1 MKRSVSSINN
11 NRDVSSSQS
20 KHIQPNTPVP
30 VEENL
35 IDHVNN
41 DSTSSQ
47 SQKKVVKVK
56 SQNLQ
61 DKVFNDKLNHDN
73 NNSIITASTPSGSS
87 ISFSSSSSSATN
99 DNKRTRHKSDMF
111 THSQEKTPLA
121 ISHVANVSVR
131 SEKK

>member
-20 KHIQPNTPVP
+20 KRIRPNTPVP

-47 SQKKVVKVK
+47 NQKKVVKVK

-61 DKVFNDKLNHDN
+61 EKVFNDNLNHDN
-73 NNSIITASTPSGSS
+73 NNSIITASTLSGSS
-87 ISFSSSSSSATN
+87 ISFSSSSSSTN
-99 DNKRTRHKSDMF
+99 DNKRTRHKSDIF